1 MQAGACP
8 CRVLD
13 IIANRSADGVGFLL
27 ISGEAV
33 LEPLIER
40 AD

>member
-1 MQAGACP
+1 VP
-8 CRVLD
+8 D
-13 IIANRSADGVGFLL
+13 IIANRSADGVPSAE

-40 AD
+40 ADEVIK